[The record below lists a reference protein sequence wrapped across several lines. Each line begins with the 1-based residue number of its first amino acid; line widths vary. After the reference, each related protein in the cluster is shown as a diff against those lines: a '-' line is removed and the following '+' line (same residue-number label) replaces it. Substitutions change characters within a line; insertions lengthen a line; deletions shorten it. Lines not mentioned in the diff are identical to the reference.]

1 MRLSLRNG
9 ALAALAVIVA
19 AWAVTS
25 LWWPFQSDHGVYAWM
40 ADVTLHGGMLYRDAW
55 DVKGPVAALPALIA
69 QLAFGRNMW
78 GIRALDLIAV
88 AGAAVALYRVGA
100 RWTSRPAALAA
111 ALIWVLAYASTRF
124 NSTAQP
130 DGFGA
135 VLLLIATVPLL
146 RPSPPRVWTLAA
158 AGAVVGVLVLL
169 KPIYLAFLVIPVVA
183 AAPWEAGGHWQP
195 GRLGAIVAGMLLP
208 IILLL
213 GWFAAGGAL
222 SPFLD
227 GYISYNVANNGPGIV
242 KGFFSM
248 LASGTL
254 ADPSW
259 LLVFACALAGAAV
272 LWPSERKAAAIL
284 VAWTAVA
291 LLVIHIQRPYYPYR
305 AHVLSAPLALL
316 ALVGLWRAWTQGAA
330 SRWLSLAVVGSVALV
345 QARTPLAQAA
355 LWLREIPGPGT
366 LADYRE
372 HFAYLTTTTA
382 GEMRTVQQVISLTSP
397 GDHIFVF
404 RYPSIYFLANRP
416 AASRFAVEA
425 AIGGTA
431 PPAYLRADLAE
442 LHHALV
448 SAPPA
453 LIILPD
459 PGTSADACFGCFEPL
474 SRMPQA
480 VAALAPRYH
489 LASRADGF
497 AIFAANGGA
506 HSASATP

>member
-1 MRLSLRNG
+1 VKWPLRNG
-9 ALAALAVIVA
+9 ALAALAAIALV
-19 AWAVTS
+19 WAVVS

-88 AGAAVALYRVGA
+88 TGAAIALYRVGA

-111 ALIWVLAYASTRF
+111 ALLWILSYAGTRF

-135 VLLLIATVPLL
+135 VLLLLATVPLL
-146 RPSPPRVWTLAA
+146 RPSPPRIWALAA

-169 KPIYLAFLVIPVVA
+169 KPIYLAFLVIPMVA
-183 AAPWEAGGHWQP
+183 AAPWEAGGRWQP
-195 GRLGAIVAGMLLP
+195 SRLGAIVAGLLLP
-208 IILLL
+208 ILLL
-213 GWFAAGGAL
+213 VGWFALEHAL
-222 SPFLD
+222 APFLD

-259 LLVFACALAGAAV
+259 LLVFACAIAGAVV
-272 LWPSERKAAAIL
+272 LWPSQRRATAIL
-284 VAWTAVA
+284 VAWTVAA

-305 AHVLSAPLALL
+305 AHVLSAPLTLL
-316 ALVGLWRAWTQGAA
+316 ALAAFWRAWTQGSA
-330 SRWLSLAVVGSVALV
+330 SRWLSLAVVAALAV
-345 QARTPLAQAA
+345 VEARTPLAQAA
-355 LWLREIPGPGT
+355 LWLREVPGPGT
-366 LADYRE
+366 LADYRD

-382 GEMRTVQQVISLTSP
+382 GEMRTVRRVISLTGP
-397 GDHIFVF
+397 DDHIFVF
-404 RYPSIYFLANRP
+404 RYPSIYFLADRP

-425 AIGGTA
+425 AIGGSA
-431 PPAYLRADLAE
+431 PPDYLSADLDE
-442 LHHALV
+442 LHRELV

-453 LIILPD
+453 LIIMPD
-459 PGTSADACFGCFEPL
+459 PGTSPDACFGCFEPL
-474 SRMPQA
+474 SRMPKT
-480 VAALAPRYH
+480 VEALAPRYR

-497 AIFAANGGA
+497 AIFAAEADA
-506 HSASATP
+506 HAGSAAR

>member
-1 MRLSLRNG
+1 MKWSWRNG
-9 ALAALAVIVA
+9 ALGALAAIA
-19 AWAVTS
+19 AVWALAS

-40 ADVTLHGGMLYRDAW
+40 ADVVLHGGMLYRDAW

-69 QLAFGRNMW
+69 QVAFGRNMW
-78 GIRALDLIAV
+78 GIRVLDL
-88 AGAAVALYRVGA
+88 AAVVAAAVTLYRVGS
-100 RWTSRPAALAA
+100 RWSSRAAALAA
-111 ALIWVLAYASTRF
+111 ALIWVLAYATTRF

-135 VLLLIATVPLL
+135 VLLLLATAPLL
-146 RPSPPRVWTLAA
+146 RPAPPRMWALAA

-183 AAPWEAGGHWQP
+183 AAPWEPGARWQP
-195 GRLGAIVAGMLLP
+195 GRLGAIVAGLLLP

-213 GWFAAGGAL
+213 GWFALGHAL

-259 LLVFACALAGAAV
+259 LLALACAVAGAAV
-272 LWPSERKAAAIL
+272 LWPSQRRATAIL
-284 VAWTAVA
+284 VAWILAA

-305 AHVLSAPLALL
+305 AHVLGAPLTLL
-316 ALVGLWRAWTQGAA
+316 ALVASWRAWVQGAA
-330 SRWLSLAVVGSVALV
+330 SRWLSLAVVAALAMV
-345 QARTPLAQAA
+345 EARTPLAQAA

-366 LADYRE
+366 TADYQQ
-372 HFAYLTTTTA
+372 HFAYLTTTAA
-382 GEMRTVQQVISLTSP
+382 GEMRTVRRVINLTRP

-404 RYPSIYFLANRP
+404 RFPSIYFLADRQ

-431 PPAYLRADLAE
+431 PPGYLRADLDE

-453 LIILPD
+453 LIIMPD
-459 PGTSADACFGCFEPL
+459 PGTSPDACFGCFEPL
-474 SRMPQA
+474 TRMPKTVQA
-480 VAALAPRYH
+480 LGPSYRLV
-489 LASRADGF
+489 SRADGF
-497 AIFAANGGA
+497 AIFAANGNA
-506 HSASATP
+506 HSTPPAP